1 MTPNWDFSK
10 SGYIKF
16 RRFEVQVPFVKK
28 GESSIPLS
36 KVIQKKKMFLKWK
49 SNFLTCHFL
58 YGFLKYIIYGFLIKK
73 LVLSHVSL
81 WTDSWINLC

>member
-1 MTPNWDFSK
+1 MTPNWDFWK

-36 KVIQKKKMFLKWK
+36 KVIQKKKCFWNEKAISLHVTFYM
-49 SNFLTCHFL
+49 
-58 YGFLKYIIYGFLIKK
+58 
-73 LVLSHVSL
+73 VSL
-81 WTDSWINLC
+81 NISYMVF